1 MSNLP
6 EVTQAW
12 GQTWAEVGFAPD
24 CLRTPPQEAERS
36 CGRQHI
42 HETVTTTAAQR
53 TVVKAPRGDTLYES
67 PIPAATNCREP
78 GGLIIP

>member
-12 GQTWAEVGFAPD
+12 GQTWAEWALPQTV
-24 CLRTPPQEAERS
+24 CELRLRRLS
-36 CGRQHI
+36 GHI
-42 HETVTTTAAQR
+42 HETVMTTAAQR
-53 TVVKAPRGDTLYES
+53 TVAKAPRGDTLYES